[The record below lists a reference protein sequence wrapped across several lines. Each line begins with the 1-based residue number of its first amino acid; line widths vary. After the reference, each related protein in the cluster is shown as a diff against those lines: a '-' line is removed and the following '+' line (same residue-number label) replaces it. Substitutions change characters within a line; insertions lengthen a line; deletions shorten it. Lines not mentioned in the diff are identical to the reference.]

1 MVWSCSQNH
10 HFREK
15 KCGDPLFKHASIVLF
30 FVSAILFHNNR
41 ILIYIMPGMM
51 IASWNVHF
59 QLSPN
64 THKSKAYF
72 VVIYQFSQHNSKYR
86 IVLVMLFSIY
96 GILETV
102 WKKNLDF
109 FFWRGKLH
117 LFFVWGWNGE
127 NKCINSHSV
136 YISWSPIGH
145 CRRARTNYAWFK
157 N

>member
-1 MVWSCSQNH
+1 
-10 HFREK
+10 
-15 KCGDPLFKHASIVLF
+15 
-30 FVSAILFHNNR
+30 
-41 ILIYIMPGMM
+41 MM

-102 WKKNLDF
+102 WKKFGFLF
-109 FFWRGKLH
+109 FFFLDGVSYTFSLCEVEMEK
-117 LFFVWGWNGE
+117 
-127 NKCINSHSV
+127 ISV
-136 YISWSPIGH
+136 
-145 CRRARTNYAWFK
+145 
-157 N
+157 